1 LKNDKNAPKK
11 RILFCSNLDDKTACL
26 TEVEEDEDEN
36 EVE

>member
-1 LKNDKNAPKK
+1 MIKMRQKK

-26 TEVEEDEDEN
+26 TEEEEDEDEN